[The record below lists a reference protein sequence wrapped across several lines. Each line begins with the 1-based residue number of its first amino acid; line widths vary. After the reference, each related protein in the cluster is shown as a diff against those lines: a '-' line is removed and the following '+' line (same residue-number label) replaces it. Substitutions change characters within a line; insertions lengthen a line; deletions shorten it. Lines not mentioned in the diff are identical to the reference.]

1 MSKETPC
8 IAVCM
13 IDPRTS
19 LCFGCG
25 RTLPEIA
32 RWHRMDSAER
42 QAVMAQLPARM
53 AEAGLRADGRQPQ
66 KPTEAPS
73 CHGRRAVSRFLL
85 VLLMLAATAGAVVAY
100 GSGTARARQRH
111 RLRHAAQARRAPARA
126 VQIARGQGGEFALQ
140 ARINGVNAPMV
151 IDTGATSVVLT

>member
-32 RWHRMDSAER
+32 RWHRMESAER
-42 QAVMAQLPARM
+42 QAVMAQLAARM
-53 AEAGLRADGRQPQ
+53 ADAGLVQPEMTRHSKGRL
-66 KPTEAPS
+66 T
-73 CHGRRAVSRFLL
+73 
-85 VLLMLAATAGAVVAY
+85 
-100 GSGTARARQRH
+100 
-111 RLRHAAQARRAPARA
+111 
-126 VQIARGQGGEFALQ
+126 RGYTCMGG
-140 ARINGVNAPMV
+140 VP
-151 IDTGATSVVLT
+151 